1 MSNNR
6 IILEGCLSQF
16 KTANEIDL
24 KDSEIFE
31 LFSLTQTT
39 KVYDLSYENI
49 LNSIVDGGNDGGID
63 SILVQVIK
71 SSELVMLEW

>member
-24 KDSEIFE
+24 KDKYGDEIDDFFLNIKLKIIE
-31 LFSLTQTT
+31 KT
-39 KVYDLSYENI
+39 KNNL
-49 LNSIVDGGNDGGID
+49 
-63 SILVQVIK
+63 
-71 SSELVMLEW
+71 